1 MALMFLCTNRIKT
14 KPPSLRAVFLYPFEG
29 ETNMTTLIILG
40 WILSSLS
47 APFWIWVI
55 YGIKVFIWLLR
66 LMIRIIEIVIKK
78 EPNKYISVLQATEM
92 SVA

>member
-1 MALMFLCTNRIKT
+1 
-14 KPPSLRAVFLYPFEG
+14 
-29 ETNMTTLIILG
+29 MTTLIILG

-47 APFWIWVI
+47 APVWIWVI
-55 YGIKVFIWLLR
+55 YGIKVFMWLLE

-92 SVA
+92 SAA

>member
-1 MALMFLCTNRIKT
+1 
-14 KPPSLRAVFLYPFEG
+14 
-29 ETNMTTLIILG
+29 MTTLIILG

-47 APFWIWVI
+47 APVWIWVI
-55 YGIKVFIWLLR
+55 YGIKVFMWLLE